1 MLLSNI
7 YPPGVYTQGVE
18 GTALTRGRAW
28 SPSSL
33 LTVGRGQRE
42 AEGKASRTS
51 SVATSRPMA
60 PGRNWVPMS
69 PSSSSPSV
77 RPTSPPTSHT
87 GTQQEPRKAQ
97 GPDPGRIPGSGP
109 TGSRITA
116 TIKRV
121 QVSGHSSHLTP
132 GLLYKPQKFTVRT
145 TASDSVKTRPARKFA
160 RTGEPKLS
168 AWNQSSASNT
178 MKFAVFPTSMP

>member
-1 MLLSNI
+1 MHSDMGWQYQHETYISTLADNGFIQSMSRKGNCIDNGDTEQVFGHLEDEI
-7 YPPGVYTQGVE
+7 LPWPRL
-18 GTALTRGRAW
+18 ADI
-28 SPSSL
+28 
-33 LTVGRGQRE
+33 RE
-42 AEGKASRTS
+42 LQ
-51 SVATSRPMA
+51 SRPRHLHHA
-60 PGRNWVPMS
+60 LEHNTT
-69 PSSSSPSV
+69 PS
-77 RPTSPPTSHT
+77 
-87 GTQQEPRKAQ
+87 KAQ

-121 QVSGHSSHLTP
+121 QVSGRSSHLTP
-132 GLLYKPQKFTVRT
+132 GLLCRPQKFTLLT

-168 AWNQSSASNT
+168 AWNQSSASST